1 MTDNAKRFQF
11 FTSEVDDWGGWKPI
25 DHFFYAPRSPD
36 NTDKGSV
43 VWLETH
49 ANPKSGRSHVSIIEG
64 EGDEAVVSE
73 FTDIPT
79 ALRKMADI
87 IEAHTH
93 STK

>member
-1 MTDNAKRFQF
+1 MTNNTKRFQF

-25 DHFFYAPRSPD
+25 DHFFYAARLPD

-49 ANPKSGRSHVSIIEG
+49 GDIVSLTQG
-64 EGDEAVVSE
+64 EGADAEVSE
-73 FTDIPT
+73 FTDIPA

>member
-1 MTDNAKRFQF
+1 M
-11 FTSEVDDWGGWKPI
+11 V
-25 DHFFYAPRSPD
+25 
-36 NTDKGSV
+36 
-43 VWLETH
+43 ETH
-49 ANPKSGRSHVSIIEG
+49 ANPKSGRDYVSLTQG
-64 EGDEAVVSE
+64 EGADAEVSE